1 MTDAV
6 LHGPPET
13 GRGAPRGAPEEHR
26 GRRCP
31 ECLGDVD
38 TRLDYRKMFC
48 SEPHRLAFHNRQ
60 LKRGRS
66 LVVPAMADRITRGG
80 ERKRPRFAAG
90 IAARQRSRRLIA
102 QWIAEDRTAGRMM
115 MDEYYELRDRLGF
128 QD

>member
-1 MTDAV
+1 MTV

-13 GRGAPRGAPEEHR
+13 GRGAPRGAPGDAGN

-31 ECLGDVD
+31 ECLGNVD
-38 TRLDYRKMFC
+38 TRLDWRKMFC
-48 SEPHRLAFHNRQ
+48 SEAHRVAFHNRQ

-80 ERKRPRFAAG
+80 DRRYPRAAAG
-90 IAARQRSRRLIA
+90 IAGRQRSRRLIA
-102 QWIAEDRTAGRMM
+102 QWIEEDRTAGRMM
-115 MDEYYELRDRLGF
+115 MDEYFELRSRLGF